1 MLSMNCIM
9 NTRECIRIYI
19 FQSKLDTF
27 SKYFLYFAKKKDALL
42 IMNIGFKRQLDSL
55 KYVYNL

>member
-9 NTRECIRIYI
+9 NTRECIRIYF

-27 SKYFLYFAKKKDALL
+27 SKYFLYFAKKKRCL
-42 IMNIGFKRQLDSL
+42 INNEYWFQKATRFFEIRI
-55 KYVYNL
+55 